1 MRTVVVGASSGLG
14 RGIGVGL
21 AQRGSSVALMARR
34 LDNLKAAAE
43 EAGPEAYPIECD
55 VTDSASCYSAIDEAV
70 AKLGGIDSLVYT
82 PAIGHLAR
90 LVDHDADAWRRVFDT
105 NVTGAAIITAA
116 ALPHLEASGGRAVYL
131 SSVSASQTPP
141 WPGLGSYRSEEHTS
155 ELQSL
160 MRISYAGFCLK

>member
-14 RGIGVGL
+14 RCIGVGL

-70 AKLGGIDSLVYT
+70 AKHGGIDSPVYT
-82 PAIGHLAR
+82 PALGHLAR
-90 LVDHDADAWRRVFDT
+90 PVDPPPHARRPGVH
-105 NVTGAAIITAA
+105 
-116 ALPHLEASGGRAVYL
+116 PQRHRAPT
-131 SSVSASQTPP
+131 QHPP
-141 WPGLGSYRSEEHTS
+141 
-155 ELQSL
+155 
-160 MRISYAGFCLK
+160 